1 MPEDERKPAA
11 PDDEIEENTPEQE
24 IGYAFAD
31 LLRTKEVAEAV
42 KTWANAAAKSKQ
54 DQYPHAVLQ
63 AWLSFAFG
71 LSIFLVIAALGWL
84 RVLNGEVTAG
94 LLGSLVGY
102 WYGRHK

>member
-1 MPEDERKPAA
+1 MPEEPPTA
-11 PDDEIEENTPEQE
+11 PGDDIEENTPGDEV
-24 IGYAFAD
+24 GYAIAD

-42 KTWANAAAKSKQ
+42 KTWVNAAAKSKQ

-63 AWLSFAFG
+63 AWLAFAFG